1 MDSNLIDALKNG
13 SLKTP
18 AYVFHLEM
26 LQEHVNKMREMTG
39 KRLSLCYAMKANPY
53 LLPALSSAVDHIE
66 VCSPGELELCRH
78 YSVPGKKILFS
89 GVNKTAEDIDTAVS
103 YGCDIL
109 TIESCR
115 HLNLIHS
122 VCERRKKAVKVILR
136 LTNGDQFGMDA
147 QQIQS
152 ILAQREK
159 YPLLDFY
166 GIHFFSGTQK
176 KNVQKSLDELVMLQG
191 FLTLLQ
197 KEVHYA
203 PRLLEYGPGLS
214 VPYFEGEDFSTPY
227 QGLSDLV
234 AEINRISF
242 PCPLTLE
249 MGRYFAAS
257 CGSYLTKI
265 DDIKQN
271 HGHPYILVDGGI
283 HHLNYYGQTMAMR
296 VPIIEHLQM
305 HAANSSAFSA
315 CPDASDSSD
324 TSVDS
329 ASFAGSDASV
339 GSDSLEYSI
348 CGSLCTFADVLVRK
362 KLLTD
367 PQVDDILVFQ
377 NAGAYS
383 VTEAPFLFLSRTMPS
398 IYTYSS
404 FDGIQCIRSG
414 PESYPINQNDA

>member
-26 LQEHVNKMREMTG
+26 LQEHVNKLREIIG

-78 YSVPGKKILFS
+78 YSVPGEKILFS

-122 VCERRKKAVKVILR
+122 VCEQRKKSVKVILR

-147 QQIQS
+147 QQILA
-152 ILAQREK
+152 ILEQREK

-176 KNVQKSLDELVMLQG
+176 KNVQKSLDELVMLQD

-227 QGLSDLV
+227 QGLSALV
-234 AEINRISF
+234 AEINRIGF

-257 CGSYLTKI
+257 CGFYFTKI

-296 VPIIEHLQM
+296 IPIIEHLQM
-305 HAANSSAFSA
+305 HTTN
-315 CPDASDSSD
+315 SSD
-324 TSVDS
+324 TSVGSDS
-329 ASFAGSDASV
+329 SSLGSDTSAGSDT
-339 GSDSLEYSI
+339 LEYSI

-362 KLLTD
+362 KLLTG
-367 PQVDDILVFQ
+367 PRIDDILVFQ

-404 FDGIQCIRSG
+404 LDGIQCIRSG